1 MAITSPEKNWV
12 KTKLGNVAEDI
23 RILVE
28 PTETEKYPYIGL
40 QHIEQQSLRLNEIG
54 ASTDTISTKKVF
66 QKGDILF
73 GSLRPYFRKVV
84 RPGFDG
90 VCSTDITVIRAK
102 EDTDTIFLYYFIA
115 NQEFIDH
122 ATNISTG
129 TRMPRAN
136 WKVLCESEWFFPP
149 LSTQRKIAAILSA
162 YDDLIENNLR
172 RINILEEMAQAL
184 YREWFVHFRFPG
196 HEKVRLVDSP
206 LGKIPEGWHH
216 KTLIEMAGITM
227 GQSPKSIYYNLDRKG
242 LPFHQGVR
250 DFGSRFPSHK
260 VYCTVQNRLAE
271 PGDILFSVRAP
282 VGRINIA
289 KDRIIIG
296 RGLAAIRSRFGQQ
309 NLLFYALKNHF
320 FKEDMIGS
328 GAIYAA
334 ITKKDL
340 YEVELIQP
348 SDLVAQTYMDCVQP
362 IDSQIENLYRATE
375 VLARTC
381 DLLLPRLISGE
392 LDVSKLDIVVPED
405 I

>member
-162 YDDLIENNLR
+162 YDDLIESNLR
-172 RINILEEMAQAL
+172 RIKILEEMAQAL
-184 YREWFVHFRFPG
+184 YREWFVHFRFPS
-196 HEKVRLVDSP
+196 HEKVRFVDSP
-206 LGKIPEGWHH
+206 LGKIPEGWEAMTVGDLLVKFKRRKRIKMQDYLAEGPIPVVDQGKEDIGGYTSDIIALHKEPLPVIVFGDHTRVLKYIDFPFASGADGTQLLVSNSSRMPMPLFYYSLKSIDQKDYAYARHFKWLKEEQIVVPEKKTSELFSEKAGLLRGLISKLH
-216 KTLIEMAGITM
+216 KTNA
-227 GQSPKSIYYNLDRKG
+227 
-242 LPFHQGVR
+242 
-250 DFGSRFPSHK
+250 
-260 VYCTVQNRLAE
+260 
-271 PGDILFSVRAP
+271 
-282 VGRINIA
+282 
-289 KDRIIIG
+289 
-296 RGLAAIRSRFGQQ
+296 
-309 NLLFYALKNHF
+309 
-320 FKEDMIGS
+320 
-328 GAIYAA
+328 
-334 ITKKDL
+334 
-340 YEVELIQP
+340 
-348 SDLVAQTYMDCVQP
+348 
-362 IDSQIENLYRATE
+362 
-375 VLARTC
+375 VLMRTR
-381 DLLLPRLISGE
+381 DLLLPKLISGE
-392 LDVSKLDIVVPED
+392 LDVLELDITIPKD

>member
-162 YDDLIENNLR
+162 YDDLIESNLR
-172 RINILEEMAQAL
+172 RIKILEEMAQAL
-184 YREWFVHFRFPG
+184 YREWFVHFRFPS
-196 HEKVRLVDSP
+196 HEKVRFVDSP
-206 LGKIPEGWHH
+206 LGKIPEGW
-216 KTLIEMAGITM
+216 KVVKLVEILELNYG
-227 GQSPKSIYYNLDRKG
+227 KG
-242 LPFHQGVR
+242 LPKR
-250 DFGSRFPSHK
+250 DRREGSIP
-260 VYCTVQNRLAE
+260 VYGSSGLVGYHDKSIVKG
-271 PGDILFSVRAP
+271 PGII
-282 VGRINIA
+282 VGRKGNVGSVFWSDSDFYPIDTVYHVSSI
-289 KDRIIIG
+289 
-296 RGLAAIRSRFGQQ
+296 LPLRF
-309 NLLFYALKNHF
+309 LFYDLQTKNF
-320 FKEDMIGS
+320 INTD
-328 GAIYAA
+328 AA
-334 ITKKDL
+334 VPGLNRQQAYSLETILPPAGLLDNFCTISEGFEKHASILHKKNEIL
-340 YEVELIQP
+340 SRI
-348 SDLVAQTYMDCVQP
+348 
-362 IDSQIENLYRATE
+362 R
-375 VLARTC
+375 
-381 DLLLPRLISGE
+381 DLLLPKLISGE
-392 LDVSKLDIVVPED
+392 LDVSELDIAVPED
-405 I
+405 DPSLRSG